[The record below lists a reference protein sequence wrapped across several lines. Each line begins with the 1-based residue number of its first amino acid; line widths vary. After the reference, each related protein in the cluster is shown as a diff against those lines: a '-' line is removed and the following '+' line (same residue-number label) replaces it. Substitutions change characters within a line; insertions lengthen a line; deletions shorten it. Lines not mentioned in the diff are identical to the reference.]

1 VNQDPG
7 QEPHPDELGT
17 VRVRVQPG
25 SAAIQVATD
34 QLSRPKSMSPA
45 TIGWRP
51 GPSSSGAS
59 DSRQRLLDVRIRP
72 CFPNGCVRLLGDR
85 NMNLR
90 KQHVTGFAIAALF
103 LATGNLIHA

>member
-1 VNQDPG
+1 MNQDPG

-45 TIGWRP
+45 TIEMAARTFVEWSVQQPAEAVGR
-51 GPSSSGAS
+51 SHQAMCSQQM
-59 DSRQRLLDVRIRP
+59 RFQ
-72 CFPNGCVRLLGDR
+72 
-85 NMNLR
+85 NL
-90 KQHVTGFAIAALF
+90 FF
-103 LATGNLIHA
+103 